1 MQIGEQ
7 RRVIIIEPIEEPAAP
22 EPSGDAPAGAPLE
35 PRPAEEPT
43 PVPAR

>member
-7 RRVIIIEPIEEPAAP
+7 RRVIIIEPIEEPGAP
-22 EPSGDAPAGAPLE
+22 DPSGDPLAGAPQE
-35 PRPAEEPT
+35 PRPAEEPS

>member
-22 EPSGDAPAGAPLE
+22 EPSGGTPPNTPQE
-35 PRPAEEPT
+35 PQPAEEPSA
-43 PVPAR
+43 VPAR

>member
-1 MQIGEQ
+1 MQIGEK

-22 EPSGDAPAGAPLE
+22 EPSGDVPVEAPQE
-35 PRPAEEPT
+35 PRPAEEPS